1 MSVGIWAYFIVKS
14 VKSSLISLSRNLNA
28 EEDQQVSVTLH
39 PLLLQKRI
47 ALQVV
52 AFVKGTRTQPQCGFS
67 HKVLSILNEVRAP
80 YEVVSP
86 LQWHSLGQA
95 NLVGCSDCFCDSEM
109 LTFRGLRPTHSGPG
123 FPEPCGCR

>member
-1 MSVGIWAYFIVKS
+1 MTS
-14 VKSSLISLSRNLNA
+14 
-28 EEDQQVSVTLH
+28 H
-39 PLLLQKRI
+39 PLLFRKRI

-95 NLVGCSDCFCDSEM
+95 NVLGCSGCFCDSEM
-109 LTFRGLRPTHSGPG
+109 LLFTGLPLTHSGPG
-123 FPEPCGCR
+123 FF